1 MLKMLDT
8 YKAEFQFKI
17 RRDADTSA
25 LVSSDSWR
33 KLLLDIINANSMSA
47 VKYSYPLENLEVS
60 LNETSISVSWNT
72 IKLIDRVFLLSLLQK
87 LVYEGKKYF
96 GNCVVD
102 YSKPFKSF
110 VHNDVNVSIYQYN
123 NMYRSDG
130 SRICYCGFE
139 ECNDNCDI

>member
-1 MLKMLDT
+1 MLDT
-8 YKAEFQFKI
+8 YKAEFVLKI
-17 RRDADTSA
+17 DPEADTSA

-33 KLLLDIINANSMSA
+33 KLLLDIINAKSMSA
-47 VKYSYPLENLEVS
+47 VKYTYPLENLEVS
-60 LNETSISVSWNT
+60 IKDGNISVSWNT

-87 LVYEGKKYF
+87 LVYQGEKYF

-110 VHNDVNVSIYQYN
+110 AHNGYAVSIYEYN

-130 SRICYCGFE
+130 SKICYCGYE
-139 ECNDNCDI
+139 ECNDSCDN

>member
-1 MLKMLDT
+1 MLDT
-8 YKAEFQFKI
+8 YKAEFVLKI
-17 RRDADTSA
+17 DPAADASA

-47 VKYSYPLENLEVS
+47 VKYSYPLENLEVG
-60 LNETSISVSWNT
+60 LKDGIISVSWNT

-87 LVYEGKKYF
+87 LVYEGEKYF

-110 VHNDVNVSIYQYN
+110 AHNDVSVSIYQYN

-130 SRICYCGFE
+130 SKICYCGYE
-139 ECNDNCDI
+139 ECEGDCDI